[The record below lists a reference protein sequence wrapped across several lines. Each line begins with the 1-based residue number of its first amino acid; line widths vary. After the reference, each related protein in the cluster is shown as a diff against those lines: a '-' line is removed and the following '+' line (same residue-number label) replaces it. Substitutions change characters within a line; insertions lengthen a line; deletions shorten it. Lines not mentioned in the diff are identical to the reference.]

1 MTGGNLRWTSDS
13 TSRYSGRKYIRN
25 DTGNEH
31 MDRGAMLGLGAKYGV
46 LYAGGTVLAVFLG
59 SRAVGYSFGL
69 AALGMVLDALVVLPL
84 LFGASDAGLD
94 TVEEGGVAGF
104 RDVTDPSQYQPD
116 SLSLPGRLEL
126 GVYVLGVA
134 AYSAV
139 GLAIV
144 M

>member
-1 MTGGNLRWTSDS
+1 MERRTLVVL
-13 TSRYSGRKYIRN
+13 
-25 DTGNEH
+25 
-31 MDRGAMLGLGAKYGV
+31 AAKYGG
-46 LYAGGTVLAVFLG
+46 LYAVGTVLAVFTG
-59 SRAVGYSFGL
+59 SQFFEFAFGL
-69 AALGMVLDALVVLPL
+69 AALVMLLGALVVGPL

-104 RDVTDPSQYQPD
+104 QNVTDPSQYQPD

-126 GVYVLGVA
+126 GMYVLGVA
-134 AYSAV
+134 AHSSI